1 MSRIV
6 KVEVGRF
13 DYSFV
18 GAFKF
23 FPADTDGIVR
33 RPSVLLRL
41 TDEAANQG
49 WGQAV
54 PVPTWTYETRES
66 VETTLRNY
74 LAPAILG
81 ADSEDLIEIHRRMN
95 YAIRPGFSTGM
106 PLSKAA
112 VDLAC
117 FDLNGKISGKRV
129 AELLGGARLSKIRLN
144 WTLNAP
150 TLGEAEKQM
159 EQARQKGY
167 QNFNIKIGPPQSP
180 EYDVELVRLVRKSF
194 PGTFLWTDA
203 NTGYSLETAL
213 EVLPRLADEGVQV
226 VESPLPPNRI
236 RGYQA
241 LKRLGAVPIY
251 MDEGIISP
259 VEFEEFIALEMLDGV
274 TLKPARCGGLWT
286 SRRIVELARE
296 HGLGV
301 LGSGLTDPDLSLAAA
316 LHLYSWA
323 GIDQPC
329 ALNGP
334 QFLGDSL
341 AGDQL
346 RPDGDILRLPDSP
359 GLGLTLD
366 HRAEACLDVA
376 AEA

>member
-1 MSRIV
+1 MSRIA

-13 DYSFV
+13 DYAFV

-23 FPADTDGIVR
+23 FTAGADGIVR
-33 RPSVLLRL
+33 RPSVLIRL
-41 TDEAANQG
+41 TDEMGIQG

-54 PVPTWTYETRES
+54 PVPTWTYETSES
-66 VETTLRNY
+66 VETTLRSY

-81 ADSEDLIEIHRRMN
+81 ADCANLEDIHRRMN

-117 FDLNGKISGKRV
+117 HDLTGKISGKNV
-129 AELLGGARLSKIRLN
+129 AELLGGTRLSQIRLN

-150 TLGEAEKQM
+150 TFEQAEQQM
-159 EQARQKGY
+159 EQARQRGY
-167 QNFNIKIGPPQSP
+167 QNFNIKIGPPQSLK
-180 EYDVELVRLVRKSF
+180 YDLELVRLVRKNF
-194 PGTFLWTDA
+194 PDTFLWTDA
-203 NTGYSLETAL
+203 NTGYSVDAAL

-226 VESPLPPNRI
+226 LESPLPPNRI

-241 LKRLGAVPIY
+241 LKRLGAVPIF

-274 TLKPARCGGLWT
+274 TLKPARTAGLW
-286 SRRIVELARE
+286 SARRIVELARAN
-296 HGLGV
+296 GLGV

-316 LHLYSWA
+316 LNLYAWA

-346 RPDGDILRLPDSP
+346 RPDGDLLRVPGSP
-359 GLGLTLD
+359 GLGLILD

-376 AEA
+376 ALA

>member
-1 MSRIV
+1 MSQIIR
-6 KVEVGRF
+6 VEVGRF

-23 FPADTDGIVR
+23 FKPGADGIVR
-33 RPSVLLRL
+33 RPSILVRL
-41 TDEAANQG
+41 TDEDGNQG

-54 PVPTWTYETRES
+54 PVPTWTYETSES
-66 VETTLRNY
+66 VETTLCNY
-74 LAPAILG
+74 LAPVIVG
-81 ADSEDLIEIHRRMN
+81 ANPADMEEIHRRMN
-95 YAIRPGFSTGM
+95 YAIRPAFSTGM

-112 VDLAC
+112 IDLAC
-117 FDLNGKISGKRV
+117 YDLTGRQLGKR
-129 AELLGGARLSKIRLN
+129 AADLLGGARLSSIQLN

-150 TLGEAEKQM
+150 TLEQAEQQM
-159 EQARQKGY
+159 EQARQRGFS
-167 QNFNIKIGPPQSP
+167 NFNIKVGPPQTP
-180 EYDVELVRLVRKSF
+180 EYDLQLVGLVRRSF

-203 NTGYSLETAL
+203 NTGYSVDTAL
-213 EVLPRLADEGVQV
+213 EILPRLADAGVQV
-226 VESPLPPNRI
+226 LESPLPPNRI

-241 LKRLGAVPIY
+241 LKRLGAVPVY

-259 VEFEEFIALEMLDGV
+259 VEFEEFIALGMLDGV
-274 TLKPARCGGLWT
+274 TLKPARSAGLWAA
-286 SRRIVELARE
+286 RRIVEIARE
-296 HGLGV
+296 NGLGV

-323 GIDQPC
+323 GLEKPC

-346 RPDGDILRLPDSP
+346 RPQGDMLKLPDAP
-359 GLGLTLD
+359 GLGLSLD
-366 HRAEACLDVA
+366 ERAEACLEVA
-376 AEA
+376 ANG